1 MVVYSAFMPTI
12 IIEGPPLP
20 VSRKRKLVA
29 ALTRVVSKAY
39 DWRSEKLIVLI
50 HENGDE
56 NVARGGVLLCDRRK
70 PKH

>member
-1 MVVYSAFMPTI
+1 MPTV

-20 VSRKRKLVA
+20 VGRKRRLVA

-39 DWRSEKLIVLI
+39 DWPTEKLIVVI

-56 NVARGGVLLCDRRK
+56 NVARGGVLLCDRKR
-70 PKH
+70 PAH